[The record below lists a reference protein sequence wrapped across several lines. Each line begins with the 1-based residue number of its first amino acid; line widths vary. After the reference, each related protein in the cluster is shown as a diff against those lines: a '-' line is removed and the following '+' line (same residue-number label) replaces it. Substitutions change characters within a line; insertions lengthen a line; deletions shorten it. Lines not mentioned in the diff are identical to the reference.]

1 MAINADG
8 LIQASRGTLFTAPA
22 KTALPTKVS
31 SFLLNSGTVAAAG
44 SGSVVNWENI
54 GHTSNN
60 NKISF
65 SKDGGDTTT
74 KDTWLVAGAKSSTE
88 APTITVSGASVQ
100 GDSATITKVTGGWA
114 GDQGGIVVPLQ
125 PVVQHLA
132 LFVLAYDDSDKLS
145 FGLYLPETD
154 FTFDNVSLAD
164 EDFAEFSFNAVVK
177 STSVLKAGAN
187 GEVGAYQIFAPETFV
202 SKTSPD
208 SSGKNPGN
216 SSQTVSGLTSKG

>member
-74 KDTWLVAGAKSSTE
+74 KDTWLVAGAKSSTRGSDHHR
-88 APTITVSGASVQ
+88 VRRVR
-100 GDSATITKVTGGWA
+100 A
-114 GDQGGIVVPLQ
+114 G
-125 PVVQHLA
+125 
-132 LFVLAYDDSDKLS
+132 
-145 FGLYLPETD
+145 
-154 FTFDNVSLAD
+154 
-164 EDFAEFSFNAVVK
+164 
-177 STSVLKAGAN
+177 
-187 GEVGAYQIFAPETFV
+187 
-202 SKTSPD
+202 
-208 SSGKNPGN
+208 
-216 SSQTVSGLTSKG
+216 

>member
-1 MAINADG
+1 MTINADG

-44 SGSVVNWENI
+44 SGSAVNWENI

-114 GDQGGIVVPLQ
+114 GEQGGIVVPLQ

-202 SKTSPD
+202 SK
-208 SSGKNPGN
+208 
-216 SSQTVSGLTSKG
+216 

>member
-100 GDSATITKVTGGWA
+100 GDSATITKVTGGPATRAASSCRCSPWCN
-114 GDQGGIVVPLQ
+114 IWRC
-125 PVVQHLA
+125 
-132 LFVLAYDDSDKLS
+132 S
-145 FGLYLPETD
+145 FSPTMIP
-154 FTFDNVSLAD
+154 
-164 EDFAEFSFNAVVK
+164 
-177 STSVLKAGAN
+177 TS
-187 GEVGAYQIFAPETFV
+187 
-202 SKTSPD
+202 
-208 SSGKNPGN
+208 
-216 SSQTVSGLTSKG
+216 

>member
-1 MAINADG
+1 M
-8 LIQASRGTLFTAPA
+8 
-22 KTALPTKVS
+22 
-31 SFLLNSGTVAAAG
+31 
-44 SGSVVNWENI
+44 
-54 GHTSNN
+54 
-60 NKISF
+60 
-65 SKDGGDTTT
+65 
-74 KDTWLVAGAKSSTE
+74 
-88 APTITVSGASVQ
+88 SGASVQ

-132 LFVLAYDDSDKLS
+132 LFVLAYDDS
-145 FGLYLPETD
+145 D

-202 SKTSPD
+202 SK
-208 SSGKNPGN
+208 
-216 SSQTVSGLTSKG
+216 

>member
-31 SFLLNSGTVAAAG
+31 SFLLNSGTVAAASGG
-44 SGSVVNWENI
+44 SGSVSGENI

-100 GDSATITKVTGGWA
+100 GDSATITKGTGGWA

-177 STSVLKAGAN
+177 STSVLKAGAH
-187 GEVGAYQIFAPETFV
+187 GEVGAYQIFAPETCTE
-202 SKTSPD
+202 K
-208 SSGKNPGN
+208 
-216 SSQTVSGLTSKG
+216 

>member
-31 SFLLNSGTVAAAG
+31 SFLLNSGTVAAASGG
-44 SGSVVNWENI
+44 SGSVSWENI

-100 GDSATITKVTGGWA
+100 GDSATITKVTGVWA

-177 STSVLKAGAN
+177 STSVLKAGAH
-187 GEVGAYQIFAPETFV
+187 GEVGAYQIFAPETFTE
-202 SKTSPD
+202 K
-208 SSGKNPGN
+208 
-216 SSQTVSGLTSKG
+216 

>member
-1 MAINADG
+1 M
-8 LIQASRGTLFTAPA
+8 
-22 KTALPTKVS
+22 
-31 SFLLNSGTVAAAG
+31 
-44 SGSVVNWENI
+44 
-54 GHTSNN
+54 
-60 NKISF
+60 
-65 SKDGGDTTT
+65 
-74 KDTWLVAGAKSSTE
+74 
-88 APTITVSGASVQ
+88 SGASVQ

-177 STSVLKAGAN
+177 STSVLKAGAH
-187 GEVGAYQIFAPETFV
+187 GEVGAYQIFAPETFTE
-202 SKTSPD
+202 K
-208 SSGKNPGN
+208 
-216 SSQTVSGLTSKG
+216 